1 MVDWVL
7 QNVPP
12 NGLGLVLTLFLSLM
26 IGLEREEHKEDKPTF
41 FFGGVRT
48 YPLIA
53 LAGFLLTIV
62 APGSFIP
69 FTAGLL
75 VLGGLLAL
83 LYWSKLEK
91 EHAGFTTEFSGL
103 ATYIIGAV
111 VGVREYWLAV
121 AAAVL
126 VMLLVHMKQWMEN
139 LARRIPADEVATFA
153 KFLIITAVVLPILPN
168 VDYTPFRLNPY
179 KTWMVV
185 IAVSGISY
193 GSYLLQLKLKQRSGL
208 LAAAVLGGLYSSTAT
223 TVVLAKHSRDKE
235 HPALYAGG
243 IVLASSVMYLR
254 VTALLF
260 LFNRELGSRLAPV
273 FLVLGT
279 IGVVGGAVWILLGQR
294 RLEIGR
300 ESEAAHNK
308 NPLEVSTAL
317 VFGVFFVAILVATR
331 AVLAEFGRAGLYA
344 LASFMGLVDVDP
356 FILGLTQTAPGNG
369 LIEAAAAA
377 IVVATASNNVAKA
390 VYGAVLGAPSVG
402 RLAGAA
408 LVFLSALSLL
418 ALFWL

>member
-1 MVDWVL
+1 
-7 QNVPP
+7 
-12 NGLGLVLTLFLSLM
+12 
-26 IGLEREEHKEDKPTF
+26 
-41 FFGGVRT
+41 
-48 YPLIA
+48 
-53 LAGFLLTIV
+53 
-62 APGSFIP
+62 
-69 FTAGLL
+69 
-75 VLGGLLAL
+75 
-83 LYWSKLEK
+83 
-91 EHAGFTTEFSGL
+91 
-103 ATYIIGAV
+103 
-111 VGVREYWLAV
+111 
-121 AAAVL
+121 
-126 VMLLVHMKQWMEN
+126 MKQWMEN